1 MYDIGELVLY
11 GSTGVCRVSEI
22 KKQDF
27 PSTGEQRLYYV
38 LKPLYQSCVIS
49 VPVDSDKVF
58 IRPIISKDEAER
70 LISLIPGRKREAY
83 HNRATRELTQHYDA
97 MLKSHNC
104 EDLIDLTMSIYAKK
118 ENMQRQKRRFG
129 SVDERFLKQA
139 EDLLFGELAAAL
151 EIPRNEVRGY
161 ITARVNDAE
170 KAG

>member
-1 MYDIGELVLY
+1 MYEIGELVLY

-22 KKQDF
+22 KKQGLPD
-27 PSTGEQRLYYV
+27 SGEERRYYV

-49 VPVDSDKVF
+49 VPVDSDKAF
-58 IRPIISKDEAER
+58 IRPIISRDEAER
-70 LISLIPGRKREAY
+70 LINLIPGRKCEAY
-83 HNRATRELTQHYDA
+83 HSRAARDLTQHYDA
-97 MLKSHNC
+97 MLKTHRC

-118 ENMQRQKRRFG
+118 ENMRRQKRRFG

-161 ITARVNDAE
+161 ITARVQDAE

>member
-1 MYDIGELVLY
+1 MYNIGELVLY

-22 KKQDF
+22 KTQDF

-70 LISLIPGRKREAY
+70 LISLIPGRQCEAY
-83 HNRATRELTQHYDA
+83 QNHGTRELAQHYDS

-118 ENMQRQKRRFG
+118 EASAQKKRRFG

-151 EIPRNEVRGY
+151 EIPRGEVRGY
-161 ITARVNDAE
+161 IAARVSDAE

>member
-1 MYDIGELVLY
+1 MYKVGELVLY

-22 KKQDF
+22 KTQGF
-27 PSTGEQRLYYV
+27 PSTGEQRMYYV

-58 IRPIISKDEAER
+58 IRPIISREEAER
-70 LISLIPGRKREAY
+70 LISLIPGRQCPAY
-83 HNRATRELTQHYDA
+83 HNRATRELAQHYDA
-97 MLKSHNC
+97 MLKSHSC

-118 ENMQRQKRRFG
+118 QDSLAQKRRFG

-161 ITARVNDAE
+161 IAARVSDAE

>member
-1 MYDIGELVLY
+1 MYEIGELVLY

-22 KKQDF
+22 KKQGLPD
-27 PSTGEQRLYYV
+27 SGEERLYYV

-49 VPVDSDKVF
+49 
-58 IRPIISKDEAER
+58 RDEAER
-70 LISLIPGRKREAY
+70 LINLIPGRKCEAY
-83 HNRATRELTQHYDA
+83 HSRAARDLTQHYDA
-97 MLKSHNC
+97 MLKTHRC

-118 ENMQRQKRRFG
+118 ENMRRQKRRFG

-161 ITARVNDAE
+161 ITARVQDAE